1 MADLGRPES
10 PAKAPDASAGELV
23 RQLTEQVSR
32 LVRDEL
38 KLAAAEMAQK
48 GARAGRGAGLFGGSG
63 ILALYGLA
71 CLIGA
76 AVAGLALELAP
87 WLAALIVGAA
97 VLVIAGLAALTGRSQ
112 LKKAAPP
119 VPEEAVDSAKA
130 VVQEVRERAHR

>member
-76 AVAGLALELAP
+76 AVAGLALELTP

-112 LKKAAPP
+112 LRKAAPP